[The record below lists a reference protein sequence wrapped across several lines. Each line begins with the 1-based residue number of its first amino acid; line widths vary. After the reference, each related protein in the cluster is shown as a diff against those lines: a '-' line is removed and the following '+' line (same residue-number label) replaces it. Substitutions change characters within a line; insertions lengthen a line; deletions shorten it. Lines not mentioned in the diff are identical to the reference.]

1 MKTIKTFLFV
11 IIIFLFS
18 SCYDKTST
26 NPNEVYQFW
35 TGVKPSN
42 EMKVINGKYWESGHF
57 TKEYIM
63 FLEIETD
70 KYFWNK
76 FKQENQLVIDTI
88 KNENRMSEKPK
99 WFTPSENSIQ
109 YKLNDNFDQGS
120 RYYEDLINNKIYIY
134 EIQL

>member
-1 MKTIKTFLFV
+1 
-11 IIIFLFS
+11 
-18 SCYDKTST
+18 
-26 NPNEVYQFW
+26 
-35 TGVKPSN
+35 
-42 EMKVINGKYWESGHF
+42 MKVINGKYWESGHF